1 MTGFFEDIRG
11 LYYPVAR
18 IAEIGKERKVKTN
31 AGYDALVHRVDL
43 SGDDSVEIHAS
54 TLKVILEAPAQLIP
68 AHPGTLLLYPGET
81 KEDEVA
87 TSTVIAWA
95 VGRDGHVR
103 PVTASGVDDDVSN
116 PNVIQHPDGSVSEP
130 LVADY
135 TSREGWLENHFS
147 R

>member
-1 MTGFFEDIRG
+1 MTGFFEDVRG

-43 SGDDSVEIHAS
+43 SGDESVDIHAS
-54 TLKVILEAPAQLIP
+54 TLKVILEAPSQLIP
-68 AHPGTLLLYPGET
+68 ALPGTLMLYPGET
-81 KEDEVA
+81 KEDDVV
-87 TSTVIAWA
+87 TVTVVAWA
-95 VGRDGHVR
+95 FGRDGHVR

-116 PNVIQHPDGSVSEP
+116 SNAIQHPDGSVTEP
-130 LVADY
+130 AMADY
-135 TSREGWLENHFS
+135 TSRERWLENHFS